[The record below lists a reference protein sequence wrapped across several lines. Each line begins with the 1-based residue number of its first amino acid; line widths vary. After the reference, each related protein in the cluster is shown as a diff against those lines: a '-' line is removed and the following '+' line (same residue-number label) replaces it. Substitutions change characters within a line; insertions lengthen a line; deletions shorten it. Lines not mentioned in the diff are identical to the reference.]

1 MERRP
6 HERVGMNRRDF
17 LARTSLGTAAAAG
30 VSGSAAAIGKGL
42 PAVQLGDRTVTR
54 LIAGYNPVG
63 GHSHL
68 NASISNTMRSYF
80 TVERTAEYLNRCAE
94 LGINTFQFDL
104 TDKVKQALDI
114 VWDQGSQLQ
123 FLCLHAERAHD
134 DPIKE
139 VVKYKA
145 FAIAHH
151 GGVTDAKFRAGKADK
166 VHDFVKKVHDAGA
179 LAGVSTHCPANLA
192 RIQDE
197 GWENDFFM
205 TCFHYVSRTRDE
217 MQKDLGLVT
226 VGEPF
231 IESDR
236 DTMAE
241 TIRQIEKPCLAFK
254 ILAAGRRCNSQG
266 HVAKAFKYAF
276 ENIKK
281 TDAVIVGMF
290 PRDQDEIKF
299 NVDHAKKY
307 G

>member
-1 MERRP
+1 MKQNECR
-6 HERVGMNRRDF
+6 GMNRRGF
-17 LARTSLGTAAAAG
+17 LARASLGTAAVAG
-30 VSGSAAAIGKGL
+30 VSTSAAVIGKGL
-42 PAVQLGDRTVTR
+42 PTVQLGDHAVTR

-68 NASISNTMRSYF
+68 NANISNMMRSFF
-80 TVERTAEYLNRCAE
+80 TVERTVEFLNHCAE

-139 VVKYKA
+139 VIKYRA

-151 GGVTDAKFRAGKADK
+151 GGVTDAKFRDGKADQ

-192 RIQDE
+192 RMQDE

-205 TCFHYVSRTRDE
+205 GCFHYVSRTREE
-217 MQKDLGLVT
+217 MEKDLGLVT
-226 VGEPF
+226 VGEPY

-236 DTMAE
+236 DTMAA
-241 TIRQIEKPCLAFK
+241 TICQIDKPCLAFK

-266 HVAKAFKYAF
+266 HVAKAFQFAF
-276 ENIKK
+276 DNIKK

-290 PRDQDEIKF
+290 PRDQDEVKF
-299 NVDHAKKY
+299 NLDHAKKY
-307 G
+307 GRV